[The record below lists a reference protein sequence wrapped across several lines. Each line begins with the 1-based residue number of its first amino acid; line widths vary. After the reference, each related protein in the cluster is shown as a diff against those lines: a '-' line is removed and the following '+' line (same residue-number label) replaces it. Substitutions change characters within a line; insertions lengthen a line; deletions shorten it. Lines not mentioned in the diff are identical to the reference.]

1 MSKYYN
7 IEYLYALI
15 YDCINLFE
23 SNRYFSK
30 YEEIDINKWDI
41 GINMMKKLNINTDN
55 IYYRNEDDYNIIN
68 YKDEYIKKFG
78 EKEYLQI
85 EKEYS
90 KLTEE
95 KNKYIEHDKKYHIYT
110 DNNEYIKN
118 ITEYFNNEFKL
129 ININCI
135 DINNIIDK
143 DLIINFKELFKNF
156 DNNKYLLFLKNCNC
170 FINEWNLDY
179 ESFDIEYIHNFKLHE
194 TEWWIFIEDNNE
206 IESFEIN
213 INCHIINCFYY
224 HLLIDFLNNKNIN
237 IYPNYYLDDKDYELL
252 NMNYVFIN
260 NINYKKLN
268 VKKYKRISC
277 IDKYKIKYYIDEDY
291 NNLEILFNN
300 DNLNLNKIILKEIKT
315 DMLKPYVFYIDTF
328 IKHLN
333 LFRQRIDY
341 NFLDFIKII
350 TNKHVYKKDSDL
362 LNANNEEK
370 QKMKEINS
378 LYYDNYYNQYKEIII
393 NNLNKSNLL
402 NKLKN
407 MNLDNNKLIK
417 DKNITNFIM
426 YYITYIIFRK
436 SKLLIKYDMYLDLNK
451 LSFND
456 FIEKYNN
463 IISKYFKYEI
473 NVNNIIQNIDIE
485 LIEEININNITYKK
499 YGKNYYILK
508 KSLIYLNYF
517 HFIEK
522 FISFYN
528 YIINLNNNIKNNIY
542 EDFLM
547 NEIDH
552 CFY

>member
-7 IEYLYALI
+7 IKYLYALI

-23 SNRYFSK
+23 LNRYFSK

-55 IYYRNEDDYNIIN
+55 IYYRHEDDYNIIN

-78 EKEYLQI
+78 EIEYLQI
-85 EKEYS
+85 EKEYN

-95 KNKYIEHDKKYHIYT
+95 KNKYIEHDKKYNIYT
-110 DNNEYIKN
+110 DNDEYIKN
-118 ITEYFNNEFKL
+118 IIEYFNNEFKL

-156 DNNKYLLFLKNCNC
+156 DNNEYLLFLKNCNY

-179 ESFDIEYIHNFKLHE
+179 ESFDIENIHNFKLHE

-213 INCHIINCFYY
+213 INCHIVNCFYY

-237 IYPNYYLDDKDYELL
+237 FYPNYYLDNKDYELL
-252 NMNYVFIN
+252 NMNYVFID

-268 VKKYKRISC
+268 VKKYKRISY
-277 IDKYKIKYYIDEDY
+277 IDNYEIKYYIDENI
-291 NNLEILFNN
+291 NNLEILNN
-300 DNLNLNKIILKEIKT
+300 YNLNLNKIILKEIET
-315 DMLKPYVFYIDTF
+315 NILKPYVLYIDTF
-328 IKHLN
+328 INHLN

-350 TNKHVYKKDSDL
+350 TDKNVYKENSDL

-378 LYYDNYYNQYKEIII
+378 LYYDNYYNKYKKMII

-451 LSFND
+451 LSIND
-456 FIEKYNN
+456 FIKKYNN

-473 NVNNIIQNIDIE
+473 NINNIIQNIDIE

-517 HFIEK
+517 HFIAK
-522 FISFYN
+522 FISLYN
-528 YIINLNNNIKNNIY
+528 YIINLNNNTKNNIY
-542 EDFLM
+542 EVILM

>member
-528 YIINLNNNIKNNIY
+528 YIINLNNNTKNNIY
-542 EDFLM
+542 EDILM
-547 NEIDH
+547 NN
-552 CFY
+552 FN